1 MDWSKTKSIFI
12 IVFLILD
19 IFLMSLLVNKISE
32 SNPETLSQATFED
45 KLKADK
51 ITYPK
56 TLTKDRIEEKYIVA
70 KSRKFTD
77 EDIKSLKN
85 QEVNIINENTI
96 HAALDEPYELEDDFS
111 EEDLNDFLKT
121 QLIGGDKYSFWQYNK
136 DEQSIIYYQTFRGR
150 QLFNNTNGKIILN
163 VNNNNQIVSYRQ
175 SMLEDLNEFGE
186 NKLIIPSFEAMQ
198 ALYTSQKISPGSVVK
213 KPKLGYWTFLAEESQ
228 VLAPTWH
235 FIIESGDKQEDLFI
249 NAVEGHI
256 VEVTKPEKE
265 TLE

>member
-121 QLIGGDKYSFWQYNK
+121 QLIGGDKYSFGNITRMSNQSFIIRRSGE
-136 DEQSIIYYQTFRGR
+136 DSCSIIRT
-150 QLFNNTNGKIILN
+150 GK
-163 VNNNNQIVSYRQ
+163 S
-175 SMLEDLNEFGE
+175 S
-186 NKLIIPSFEAMQ
+186 
-198 ALYTSQKISPGSVVK
+198 
-213 KPKLGYWTFLAEESQ
+213 
-228 VLAPTWH
+228 
-235 FIIESGDKQEDLFI
+235 
-249 NAVEGHI
+249 
-256 VEVTKPEKE
+256 
-265 TLE
+265 